1 MHNIQGIGAGFIPDV
16 LRVDLLDEIV
26 LVKDEDAYTV
36 GRELAK
42 QRRHRLAAFLPE
54 AVLWAAL
61 GNRQTA

>member
-36 GRELAK
+36 GRELA
-42 QRRHRLAAFLPE
+42 
-54 AVLWAAL
+54 
-61 GNRQTA
+61 